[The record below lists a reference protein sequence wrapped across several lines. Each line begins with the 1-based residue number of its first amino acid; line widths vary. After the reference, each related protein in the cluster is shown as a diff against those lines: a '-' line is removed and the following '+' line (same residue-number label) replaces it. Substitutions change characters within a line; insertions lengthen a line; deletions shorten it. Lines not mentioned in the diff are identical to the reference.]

1 MSDPFASLQP
11 DSGHV
16 LEKIITKI
24 GTIITK
30 KIRFQFLGSPL
41 LWQVV
46 NQMVSKVHIFFFTE
60 IEKKTKTL
68 HFSFGI
74 GLGEEQENWEW
85 KVTSHPPR

>member
-1 MSDPFASLQP
+1 MSDPFTSLQP

-30 KIRFQFLGSPL
+30 KIKLQFLGSPL

-46 NQMVSKVHIFFFTE
+46 NQMALEVNIFFTE
-60 IEKKTKTL
+60 MEKDKPSALLTWDRA
-68 HFSFGI
+68 G
-74 GLGEEQENWEW
+74 
-85 KVTSHPPR
+85 